1 MVNDESNIFISVLS
15 LKLFLLRRK
24 IYKSW
29 TIGSIRPRRDLT
41 VGRSRDPAVLWTPA
55 RLFLKPEI
63 FGLSLTR
70 ERNL

>member
-1 MVNDESNIFISVLS
+1 MVNDESNIFISVFS

-41 VGRSRDPAVLWTPA
+41 VGRFRDPGVLWMPV
-55 RLFLKPEI
+55 RLSLKPEI
-63 FGLSLTR
+63 SGLSLTR